1 MVSVKI
7 NDFDYQVN
15 NNEFEIKPHRSF
27 SNLKIRK
34 DVGNLER
41 IISIFKEC
49 ATSLNLTNLVVYNM
63 NCGGFI
69 PLQCSSFFEK
79 IFLVETYYT
88 DFENILK
95 NIENFKIK
103 NKKRTDNIFA
113 GKYLKDIQKNILSDA
128 LFYSEEYPFSDTEYI
143 KMNQPILLTTY
154 SETLLEIYNKIFK
167 LSNSNLVL
175 CLPDKLIDS
184 FTQNFH
190 YYIKNNNVLD
200 YDNLNHLCIMVKNG
214 GPHFEQMLLNNI
226 EHFDRW
232 TILDTGS
239 EDETIEIINRVLVGK
254 KKGELFQEP
263 FINFRDS
270 RNRCLE
276 LAGTECKFLTMLDDT
291 YIINGNLRQFLR
303 EVRGDQYSTSFSLYI
318 QSNDVKYSTN
328 RIIKSDSG
336 LRYKFKIHEVITDD
350 NNINVIIPDEI
361 ITITDCRF
369 DYMEK
374 RTMDRKELD
383 LKLLYE
389 EVEDDPMNART
400 YYYLAQTYSLLSDY
414 EKAFFYFQK
423 RCEFLNSGFHQ
434 EYVDALFESARI
446 ANFKLNKPWEECE
459 KMYNKCFHAD
469 ESRPDALYFIGIH
482 YYLENNY
489 HKAHI
494 YLKQAFEIGYPIHC
508 QYSLKPT
515 LSFHFLPLYL
525 AKICYSLNDY
535 KLGKKVCELFLK
547 HNSQSDDSYNEIVS
561 WNKIY
566 EKLSYFDSILIRKI
580 EKINVPEKPIFCFHA
595 DGGFNHW
602 SGKSISTIG
611 VGGSETYII
620 EMSRHIQKSGL
631 FDVFVFCNCVE
642 EEVCEGVTYKPLR
655 MYYEFIKLNYIH
667 TCIVSRYSEY
677 LPVTFKGYTEN
688 VYLVVHDL
696 TPSSNVIPIDSKFK
710 KIFCLTEWHTQLMSE
725 CFPALKD
732 MLVSLYYGID
742 FKKFKNVTNTPKQPY
757 KFIYSSFA
765 NRGLLQLLQMWPKIY
780 QFQPAASLHIYCDV
794 ENQWVNSVE
803 PDMMKQIKTLL
814 FNTYNIEETNSMNI
828 YYYGWVN
835 KQTLSSAWLS
845 ADIWFYPCT
854 FKETFCL
861 TALEAAVTKT
871 FVITNDLAALQ
882 NTVGDRGVVIKGDA
896 TNETW
901 QNTALE
907 TIKKYLSISAE
918 DLQVKQELIE
928 KNFQWGSTLSWM
940 NQSNK
945 LLNEYIVPIGKYE
958 YKDMFNWTNDI
969 PTGSQNIFLETIEY
983 FNNTYGENIN
993 KKDKKEIHV
1002 LEIGTYTGTS
1012 IIHILENIPNS
1023 IATCIDNW
1031 ENYTENGK
1039 VKNIEELEIKKSF
1052 HKNIQT
1058 ANLEDRVEW
1067 IKGDSSSVL
1076 FDMVKAEKKY
1086 DFIYVDGCHLL
1097 LECYSDL
1104 ILSWQLLN
1112 RGGIL
1117 AIDDYYTNL
1126 NGSDL
1131 LQTPFESVNYFLKK
1145 YDNEI
1150 KVLHKGYR
1158 VFLEKK

>member
-1 MVSVKI
+1 
-7 NDFDYQVN
+7 
-15 NNEFEIKPHRSF
+15 
-27 SNLKIRK
+27 
-34 DVGNLER
+34 
-41 IISIFKEC
+41 
-49 ATSLNLTNLVVYNM
+49 
-63 NCGGFI
+63 
-69 PLQCSSFFEK
+69 
-79 IFLVETYYT
+79 
-88 DFENILK
+88 
-95 NIENFKIK
+95 
-103 NKKRTDNIFA
+103 
-113 GKYLKDIQKNILSDA
+113 
-128 LFYSEEYPFSDTEYI
+128 
-143 KMNQPILLTTY
+143 
-154 SETLLEIYNKIFK
+154 
-167 LSNSNLVL
+167 
-175 CLPDKLIDS
+175 
-184 FTQNFH
+184 
-190 YYIKNNNVLD
+190 
-200 YDNLNHLCIMVKNG
+200 
-214 GPHFEQMLLNNI
+214 
-226 EHFDRW
+226 
-232 TILDTGS
+232 
-239 EDETIEIINRVLVGK
+239 
-254 KKGELFQEP
+254 
-263 FINFRDS
+263 
-270 RNRCLE
+270 
-276 LAGTECKFLTMLDDT
+276 
-291 YIINGNLRQFLR
+291 
-303 EVRGDQYSTSFSLYI
+303 
-318 QSNDVKYSTN
+318 
-328 RIIKSDSG
+328 
-336 LRYKFKIHEVITDD
+336 
-350 NNINVIIPDEI
+350 
-361 ITITDCRF
+361 
-369 DYMEK
+369 
-374 RTMDRKELD
+374 
-383 LKLLYE
+383 
-389 EVEDDPMNART
+389 
-400 YYYLAQTYSLLSDY
+400 
-414 EKAFFYFQK
+414 
-423 RCEFLNSGFHQ
+423 
-434 EYVDALFESARI
+434 
-446 ANFKLNKPWEECE
+446 
-459 KMYNKCFHAD
+459 
-469 ESRPDALYFIGIH
+469 
-482 YYLENNY
+482 
-489 HKAHI
+489 
-494 YLKQAFEIGYPIHC
+494 
-508 QYSLKPT
+508 
-515 LSFHFLPLYL
+515 
-525 AKICYSLNDY
+525 
-535 KLGKKVCELFLK
+535 
-547 HNSQSDDSYNEIVS
+547 
-561 WNKIY
+561 
-566 EKLSYFDSILIRKI
+566 
-580 EKINVPEKPIFCFHA
+580 
-595 DGGFNHW
+595 
-602 SGKSISTIG
+602 
-611 VGGSETYII
+611 
-620 EMSRHIQKSGL
+620 
-631 FDVFVFCNCVE
+631 
-642 EEVCEGVTYKPLR
+642 
-655 MYYEFIKLNYIH
+655 
-667 TCIVSRYSEY
+667 
-677 LPVTFKGYTEN
+677 
-688 VYLVVHDL
+688 
-696 TPSSNVIPIDSKFK
+696 
-710 KIFCLTEWHTQLMSE
+710 
-725 CFPALKD
+725 
-732 MLVSLYYGID
+732 
-742 FKKFKNVTNTPKQPY
+742 
-757 KFIYSSFA
+757 
-765 NRGLLQLLQMWPKIY
+765 MWPKIY

-1112 RGGIL
+1112 CGGIL
-1117 AIDDYYTNL
+1117 AIDDYYNNL

-1131 LQTPFESVNYFLKK
+1131 LQTPFESVNHFLKK

-1158 VFLEKK
+1158 IFLEKK